1 MSQTVYKA
9 ITLRWLCCSKMAAM
23 SRAGRTFLAL
33 LYDTVWLCA
42 INQLATAESHH
53 SPTSWLFGSP
63 VSSADLLLWPLTY
76 AHAHRAALSKTPPP
90 SPWPFSEMPPMP
102 NQIVTCL
109 HSTAQAMHSS
119 ELDSFLLFF
128 FSHGDL
134 LLSSQTRLCCN
145 SWESDCKSMLCFIVY
160 SFRD

>member
-1 MSQTVYKA
+1 MILNWISEINQTFFFLTFGQVSQTVYKA

-119 ELDSFLLFF
+119 ELDSSLFF
-128 FSHGDL
+128 FPW
-134 LLSSQTRLCCN
+134 RLAFIKP
-145 SWESDCKSMLCFIVY
+145 DQVML
-160 SFRD
+160 